1 MIVLNP
7 TFMTNFDPSGN
18 ILLDKNRTATV
29 KDSSS
34 IEDRYLES
42 SPTFI
47 FLLLVTRTCSHRF
60 TKCKKSGEA
69 PTNGVEPKS
78 LFISVILD

>member
-7 TFMTNFDPSGN
+7 TFMTNLDPSGN
-18 ILLDKNRTATV
+18 ILLDKNRTAII
-29 KDSSS
+29 KDLSS

-47 FLLLVTRTCSHRF
+47 FLLLVTRTCSQRF

-69 PTNGVEPKS
+69 PTNGVEPRS
-78 LFISVILD
+78 